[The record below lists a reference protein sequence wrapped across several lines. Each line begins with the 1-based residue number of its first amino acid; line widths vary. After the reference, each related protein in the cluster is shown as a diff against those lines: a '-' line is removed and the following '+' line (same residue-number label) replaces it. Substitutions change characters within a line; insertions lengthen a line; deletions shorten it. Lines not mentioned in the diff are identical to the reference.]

1 MPKAEPVDAQ
11 AVYKTL
17 DPVMLVV
24 LTNPDADISQPLATA
39 TGQVNQIL
47 ANSGG

>member
-1 MPKAEPVDAQ
+1 MGEPVDAQ

-17 DPVMLVV
+17 DPVMLSV
-24 LTNPDADISQPLATA
+24 LTNPNAHITQLLATA
-39 TGQVNQIL
+39 TGQVNQIR

>member
-1 MPKAEPVDAQ
+1 MLTGPVDAQ
-11 AVYKTL
+11 AVCKTL
-17 DPVMLVV
+17 DPVMLSV
-24 LTNPDADISQPLATA
+24 LTNPNANITQLLAAA